1 MLRQLSSRS
10 HRSKKLRAS
19 HGFQAFLLVAV
30 AVWIVYQL
38 THPFGER
45 RRHVAVE
52 ETSGSGSN
60 DAEPARRR
68 LRRMGFVR
76 FPGHASVD
84 DNGIAAGAR
93 SWSGGSSDDDLSGK
107 AGDGEGGE
115 EGPEADGD
123 DADDGL
129 AVAADEE
136 DDGMDFQSRDG
147 RRDDDPKAV
156 HGGTHQ
162 NGLNIS
168 GVAKVNGTGTVLD
181 GAAVLLPEATGG
193 AADGT
198 ALTLTASAKND
209 SSVVGTALLRGT
221 GSAGEL
227 LANSFAVGAPG
238 AEKPAN
244 NTQKAGTYR

>member
-1 MLRQLSSRS
+1 MLRQPSSRS

-52 ETSGSGSN
+52 ETSGSSSN
-60 DAEPARRR
+60 DDDTEPARRR
-68 LRRMGFVR
+68 LGRMRFVR

-84 DNGIAAGAR
+84 DNDIAAGAR

-107 AGDGEGGE
+107 AGGGE
-115 EGPEADGD
+115 EGPEDDGD

-136 DDGMDFQSRDG
+136 DDGTDFQSRDG

-168 GVAKVNGTGTVLD
+168 GVG
-181 GAAVLLPEATGG
+181 VLL
-193 AADGT
+193 
-198 ALTLTASAKND
+198 
-209 SSVVGTALLRGT
+209 
-221 GSAGEL
+221 
-227 LANSFAVGAPG
+227 
-238 AEKPAN
+238 
-244 NTQKAGTYR
+244 Q

>member
-52 ETSGSGSN
+52 ETSGSSN
-60 DAEPARRR
+60 DDDAEPARRR
-68 LRRMGFVR
+68 LGRMRFVR

-84 DNGIAAGAR
+84 DNDIAAGAR

-107 AGDGEGGE
+107 AGDAEGGD

-168 GVAKVNGTGTVLD
+168 GVG
-181 GAAVLLPEATGG
+181 VLL
-193 AADGT
+193 
-198 ALTLTASAKND
+198 
-209 SSVVGTALLRGT
+209 
-221 GSAGEL
+221 
-227 LANSFAVGAPG
+227 
-238 AEKPAN
+238 
-244 NTQKAGTYR
+244 Q